1 MIGLFLGIL
10 IGFTTFLYLLD
21 VVKSILEVG
30 DLDIEKY
37 IERNHPKTTADIERL
52 MDEYQRNRQRMNWF

>member
-10 IGFTTFLYLLD
+10 IGFTTLLYLLD
-21 VVKSILEVG
+21 VIKSILEVG

-37 IERNHPKTTADIERL
+37 IEANHPKSTADVERL
-52 MDEYQRNRQRMNWF
+52 VDEYQRNRQRMNWF

>member
-10 IGFTTFLYLLD
+10 IGFTTLLYLLD
-21 VVKSILEVG
+21 VIKSILEVG

-37 IERNHPKTTADIERL
+37 IEDHHPKSTADVERL
-52 MDEYQRNRQRMNWF
+52 VDEYQRNRQRMSWF

>member
-52 MDEYQRNRQRMNWF
+52 MDEYQRNRQRMNWL

>member
-1 MIGLFLGIL
+1 MIGLFLGIF